1 MLPCPCRFGVHF
13 QLNGIF
19 FYFHTNEA
27 PLLLP
32 CMFYCCDE
40 IMICFS
46 FVCLVYV
53 RLTCMIY
60 LYWWFEN
67 GQNICSS
74 CSKFH
79 LRECVLRVGSLW
91 KHGLINVSLMVF
103 RKFLNSPKSIVISS
117 FHFILAIMPSRVTE
131 KTMLRE
137 GCASIGFSTKDA
149 TPQSAFMSDCHWQ
162 FSGLPSPENF
172 SEKCQREV
180 PLASMAD
187 AWTQLAVS
195 LSLPTGSTVL
205 STVLLMLSC
214 NNLLL
219 EALMS

>member
-103 RKFLNSPKSIVISS
+103 RKFLNSPQSIVISS
-117 FHFILAIMPSRVTE
+117 FHFILVVMPSRVTE
-131 KTMLRE
+131 KTMLRG
-137 GCASIGFSTKDA
+137 GCASD
-149 TPQSAFMSDCHWQ
+149 SARRM
-162 FSGLPSPENF
+162 LPRNQLLCPTTTGSSVDFPHQRTSPRSA
-172 SEKCQREV
+172 SEKCHWHRWRMHEPNWPSACHF
-180 PLASMAD
+180 PL
-187 AWTQLAVS
+187 V
-195 LSLPTGSTVL
+195 
-205 STVLLMLSC
+205 VLLMLSR